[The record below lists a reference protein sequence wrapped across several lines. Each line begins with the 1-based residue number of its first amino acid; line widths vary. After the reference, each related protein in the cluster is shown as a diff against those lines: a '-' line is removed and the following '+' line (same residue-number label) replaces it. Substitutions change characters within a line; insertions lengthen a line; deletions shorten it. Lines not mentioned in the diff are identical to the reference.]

1 MLWEKGLGSLGLG
14 ECVVNVSPVALS
26 QECSDEG
33 VSVASTQLAPWGS
46 GMVPG
51 TTAGMNNEWWEKT
64 MAWASA
70 VS

>member
-1 MLWEKGLGSLGLG
+1 MLREKGLGSLGLG

-26 QECSDEG
+26 QECSADEG
-33 VSVASTQLAPWGS
+33 VSVASTQLAPWGEWNGS
-46 GMVPG
+46 
-51 TTAGMNNEWWEKT
+51 TAGMNNEWWEKT